1 MYQAEL
7 DAWLPGT
14 EQKVRVVACCRSV
27 VNYDV
32 SGLTLRFYDENDD
45 ILHIEYNKEF
55 FEEVEA
61 AAVDALLDDYYNSTL
76 GYMM

>member
-1 MYQAEL
+1 MYQTEL

-14 EQKVRVVACCRSV
+14 DQKVRVVAGCRSII
-27 VNYDV
+27 NYDV
-32 SGLTLRFYDENDD
+32 SGLTLRFYDENDC
-45 ILHIEYNKEF
+45 ILFIEYDKDF

-61 AAVDALLDDYYNSTL
+61 AAIDGLLEDYYNSTL